1 MSVLQKIAEIER
13 EIDRTQKNKATNY
26 HIGLLKAKLAKL
38 RQELIQDST
47 KGSGGGGGQ
56 GFDVQ
61 KTGDAQV
68 GLIGFPSVGKSTL
81 LTRLTGTFSEA
92 ASYEF
97 TTLTAVPGNLTYK
110 GAKIQVIDLPGI
122 IEGAKDGKGRGKQ
135 VIAVAKTCSCIMIVL
150 DAMKP
155 LTDKK
160 KIEREL
166 EGFGIRLNKQPPNIL
181 FKKKD
186 RGGINI
192 SMAPGV
198 KLKGLDQ
205 ETITSICKEYRIAS
219 ASITFRCNATA
230 DDLID
235 IIEGGRKYVPCI
247 YVLNKVDQLTI
258 EELDVMSKNPHY
270 VFISGHH
277 GWNID
282 GLVEKMWEYLNLIR
296 IYTKPKGQVPDYSSP
311 VVLPQGH
318 RKVSDFCKRIHK
330 SLLSDFKTCL
340 VWGKSVKHNP
350 QRVGLEHELL
360 DEDVVQIIKK

>member
-1 MSVLQKIAEIER
+1 M
-13 EIDRTQKNKATNY
+13 
-26 HIGLLKAKLAKL
+26 
-38 RQELIQDST
+38 
-47 KGSGGGGGQ
+47 
-56 GFDVQ
+56 
-61 KTGDAQV
+61 
-68 GLIGFPSVGKSTL
+68 
-81 LTRLTGTFSEA
+81 
-92 ASYEF
+92 
-97 TTLTAVPGNLTYK
+97 YK

-135 VIAVAKTCSCIMIVL
+135 VIAAAKTCSVIMIVL

-166 EGFGIRLNKQPPNIL
+166 EGFGIRLNKQPPNII

-186 RGGINI
+186 RGGISI
-192 SMAPGV
+192 SMAPGI

-205 ETITSICKEYRIAS
+205 ETITSICKEYRISS
-219 ASITFRCNATA
+219 AAITFRCNATA
-230 DDLID
+230 DELID
-235 IIEGGRKYVPCI
+235 VIEGGRKYMPCI

-258 EELDVMSKNPHY
+258 EELDIISKNPHY
-270 VFISGHH
+270 VPISGHH

-296 IYTKPKGQVPDYSSP
+296 VYTKPKGQVPDYQAP
-311 VVLPQGH
+311 VVLPQVH
-318 RKVSDFCKRIHK
+318 RKVSDFCRRIHK

-350 QRVGLEHELL
+350 QRVGLEHELM